1 MANTVNNTPEEQ
13 PLEKVIWGY
22 VGTAVLWISLLLTGL
37 ALERLGLTANML
49 SGILPGE
56 VGTLREQVTT
66 CTRDL
71 GVVKNER
78 DTNKLTEGALRN
90 EIDKLKKQVAAA
102 ARPVTPPAAPPVTP
116 PATPPAA
123 PAQPT
128 TPAP

>member
-1 MANTVNNTPEEQ
+1 MANTVHNPPEEQ

-22 VGTAVLWISLLLTGL
+22 VGTAVLWISLLFTGL
-37 ALERLGLTANML
+37 ALERLGLTTNML

-56 VGTLREQVTT
+56 VGTLREKVAT
-66 CTRDL
+66 CSRDL

-90 EIDKLKKQVAAA
+90 EIDKLKRQLTTAAQPA
-102 ARPVTPPAAPPVTP
+102 TPPATL